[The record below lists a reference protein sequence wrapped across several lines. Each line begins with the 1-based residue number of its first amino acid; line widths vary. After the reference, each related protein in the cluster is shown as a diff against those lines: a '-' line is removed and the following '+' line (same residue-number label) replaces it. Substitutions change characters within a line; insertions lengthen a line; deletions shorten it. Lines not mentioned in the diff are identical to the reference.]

1 MPAKSKELKNVVL
14 EYLKRHNTM
23 TLATAHD
30 NVPWAAAVFYAND
43 GFTLYFISNP
53 SICLHCHNIA
63 HNHRVAITINKDY
76 AFRSQSDWRKVKGIQ
91 IEGIAKML
99 TAEEEI
105 SQAVTIYTSKYPFT
119 SAYLKSMF
127 SLPREKLEEEVMSLA
142 RRIALVP
149 PVAISMLKR
158 SLNKTLDLMGQRERW
173 EWHLLSQ
180 VASHFTEEGEQLR
193 RQLETAHKAGT
204 LKGFYK
210 WRDARFRS
218 T

>member
-1 MPAKSKELKNVVL
+1 MPAKSKELKKVVL

-53 SICLHCHNIA
+53 SICLHFHNIA
-63 HNHRVAITINKDY
+63 HNPRVAITINKDY

-119 SAYLKSMF
+119 SAYLKSMS
-127 SLPREKLEEEVMSLA
+127 SLPRVMSFLNELAEKLKFAPQPSYAHSSSGQDDISVLSLPYLLDT
-142 RRIALVP
+142 RTPWSNGPYSLP
-149 PVAISMLKR
+149 P
-158 SLNKTLDLMGQRERW
+158 
-173 EWHLLSQ
+173 
-180 VASHFTEEGEQLR
+180 
-193 RQLETAHKAGT
+193 
-204 LKGFYK
+204 
-210 WRDARFRS
+210 
-218 T
+218 